1 MNAEIRGLSI
11 IVIMIPRHDS
21 AFGDGSGRLSLL
33 YVRTYLSV
41 VFDLKRRNV
50 KMLPFLRINRMA
62 ETWIIPL
69 KDRRIFYMRQK
80 LFLQAENI
88 VLSFGERKILDF
100 DRFVVYQGERVG
112 LVGVNGA
119 GKTTLLR
126 VLSGE
131 LEPDNG
137 TVKIMCDTHF
147 FRQFSQGVDPFEM
160 DGKEM
165 KTMQVQDKLWQDTVS
180 GGEDTRM
187 RLAWMFSSGKR
198 LVFLDE
204 PTANLDMKGIA
215 LLKKKLLEL
224 DTMIIV
230 SHDRALLN
238 ALCTR
243 IVEIQDGRLAGYDGN
258 YDDYALQKEQIVQRQ
273 WAEYENY
280 TSEKRRLEK
289 VYLQKKKK
297 AASIEKLPKG
307 MSPREAGLRNF
318 LSKHPKDAKAGKMEA
333 SAKNVL
339 ERIEHMEVKER
350 PKELPKIR
358 PDFRLTDPPEN
369 AVVIRGEEIRFSY
382 EGSREIFRDASFQ
395 IRNRSRVAVVGENGA
410 GKTTLL
416 KLIRREASPDKG
428 SVYVV
433 PKASIGLLDQN
444 MDSLD
449 FEKTVLQNVME
460 ESVQT
465 ESIARTVLARL
476 LLSAGD
482 IQKKAGVL
490 SGGERI
496 KLAFAKLFVGRAN
509 VLILDEPTN
518 YLDISSVAALEEMF
532 SEYEGVLVFVSHDEE
547 FIRACATE
555 ILEVKDGKTIT
566 YMGTPEEFFA

>member
-1 MNAEIRGLSI
+1 MQ
-11 IVIMIPRHDS
+11 
-21 AFGDGSGRLSLL
+21 
-33 YVRTYLSV
+33 
-41 VFDLKRRNV
+41 K
-50 KMLPFLRINRMA
+50 
-62 ETWIIPL
+62 
-69 KDRRIFYMRQK
+69 K

-88 VLSFGERKILDF
+88 VLRFGDRKVLDF
-100 DRFVVYQGERVG
+100 DRFAVYQGERIG
-112 LVGVNGA
+112 LVGANGA
-119 GKTTLLR
+119 GKTTLLK

-131 LEPDNG
+131 LEPDGG

-147 FRQFSQGVDPFEM
+147 FRQFSEGVDPFEL

-165 KTMQVQDKLWQDTVS
+165 KAMQIQDKVWQETVS

-187 RLAWMFSSGKR
+187 RLAWMFSSGKSM
-198 LVFLDE
+198 VFLDE

-224 DTMIIV
+224 DTMVIV

-243 IVEIQDGRLAGYDGN
+243 IVEIQDGRLIGYDGS
-258 YDDYALQKEQIVQRQ
+258 YDDYTWQKAQAVRRQ
-273 WAEYENY
+273 WTEYENY

-307 MSPREAGLRNF
+307 MTPREAGLRNF

-339 ERIEHMEVKER
+339 ERLEHMEVKEKPR
-350 PKELPKIR
+350 ELPKMR

-382 EGSREIFRDASFQ
+382 EDGREIFRNASFR

-416 KLIRREASPDKG
+416 KLILQEYLPDMG
-428 SVYVV
+428 SIYVV

-444 MDSLD
+444 MASLD
-449 FEKTVLQNVME
+449 LEKTVLQNVME
-460 ESVQT
+460 DSVQT
-465 ESIARTVLARL
+465 ESVARTVLARL
-476 LLSAGD
+476 LLSSGD
-482 IQKKAGVL
+482 MQKKAGVL

-518 YLDISSVAALEEMF
+518 YLDIPSVEALEEMF

-547 FIRACATE
+547 FIRACATD
-555 ILEVKDGKTIT
+555 ILEVKDGNTIF
-566 YMGTPEEFFA
+566 YPGSPEEFFTRYSCN

>member
-1 MNAEIRGLSI
+1 MQKK
-11 IVIMIPRHDS
+11 
-21 AFGDGSGRLSLL
+21 L
-33 YVRTYLSV
+33 Y
-41 VFDLKRRNV
+41 
-50 KMLPFLRINRMA
+50 I
-62 ETWIIPL
+62 
-69 KDRRIFYMRQK
+69 
-80 LFLQAENI
+80 QAENI
-88 VLSFGERKILDF
+88 VVRFGERKVLDF
-100 DRFVVYQGERVG
+100 DRLVVYQGERIG
-112 LVGVNGA
+112 LVGMNGA

-131 LEPDNG
+131 LEPDAG
-137 TVKIMCDTHF
+137 TVKIMCEPHF
-147 FRQFSQGVDPFEM
+147 FRQFSQGVDRLEL
-160 DGKEM
+160 DGKEL
-165 KTMQVQDKLWQDTVS
+165 KTLQIQDRVWQETVS
-180 GGEDTRM
+180 GGEDTRL
-187 RLAWMFSSGKR
+187 RLAWMFSSGKV

-215 LLKKKLLEL
+215 LLKKKLLDL
-224 DTMIIV
+224 DTMILV

-243 IVEIQDGRLAGYDGN
+243 IIEIQDGRLASYDGN
-258 YDDYALQKEQIVQRQ
+258 YDDYAGQKEQALQRQ
-273 WAEYENY
+273 RTEYENY
-280 TSEKRRLEK
+280 TNEKKRLEK

-307 MSPREAGLRNF
+307 MTPREAGLRNF

-339 ERIEHMEVKER
+339 ERLEHMEVKEKPR
-350 PKELPKIR
+350 ELPRIR
-358 PDFRLTDPPEN
+358 PDFRLTNPPEN
-369 AVVIRGEEIRFSY
+369 AVVIRGEEIDFSY
-382 EGSREIFRDASFQ
+382 EDGRKILRDASFQ
-395 IRNRSRVAVVGENGA
+395 IRNRSRVAIVGENGA

-416 KLIRREASPDKG
+416 KLIRREYTPDTG

-444 MDSLD
+444 MASLD

-460 ESVQT
+460 ESLQT
-465 ESIARTVLARL
+465 EAIARTVLARL

-482 IQKKAGVL
+482 MDKKAGVL

-496 KLAFAKLFVGRAN
+496 KLSFAKLFVGRAN
-509 VLILDEPTN
+509 VLVLDEPTN
-518 YLDISSVAALEEMF
+518 YLDIPSVEALESMF

-555 ILEVKDGKTIT
+555 ILEVRDGKTIP
-566 YMGTPEEFFA
+566 YPGTPEEFFTERSRN

>member
-1 MNAEIRGLSI
+1 MQQNAQQKILLQAQN
-11 IVIMIPRHDS
+11 IMVS
-21 AFGDGSGRLSLL
+21 FGD
-33 YVRTYLSV
+33 
-41 VFDLKRRNV
+41 
-50 KMLPFLRINRMA
+50 
-62 ETWIIPL
+62 
-69 KDRRIFYMRQK
+69 Q
-80 LFLQAENI
+80 
-88 VLSFGERKILDF
+88 KILDF
-100 DRFVVYQGERVG
+100 DRFVVYQGERIG
-112 LVGVNGA
+112 LVGANGA

-131 LEPDNG
+131 IEPDRG
-137 TVKIMCDTHF
+137 SVKAMCDTHF
-147 FRQFSQGVDPFEM
+147 FRQFSEGIDPLEL

-165 KTMQVQDKLWQDTVS
+165 KTLQIQDKVWQETVS

-187 RLAWMFSSGKR
+187 RLAWMFSSGKM
-198 LVFLDE
+198 LIFLDE
-204 PTANLDMKGIA
+204 PTANLDMRGIA

-243 IVEIQDGRLAGYDGN
+243 IVEIHDGKLTDYDGN
-258 YDDYALQKEQIVQRQ
+258 YDAYTQVKEQDIRRQ
-273 WAEYENY
+273 WTEYENY

-297 AASIEKLPKG
+297 AVSIEKLPKG
-307 MSPREAGLRNF
+307 MTPREAGLRNF

-339 ERIEHMEVKER
+339 ERIEHMDVKEK
-350 PKELPKIR
+350 PKEAPKMR
-358 PDFRLTDPPEN
+358 PDFRLTNPPEN
-369 AVVIRGEEIRFSY
+369 VVVIRGENIAFSY
-382 EGSREIFRDASFQ
+382 ENGGEIFRDASFQ
-395 IRNRSRVAVVGENGA
+395 IRNKSRVAVVGENGA

-416 KLIRREASPDKG
+416 NLIQQKYPLEKG
-428 SVYVV
+428 SIYVV
-433 PKASIGLLDQN
+433 PKASLGVLSQN
-444 MDSLD
+444 MASLD
-449 FEKTVLQNVME
+449 YEKTVLENVME
-460 ESVQT
+460 DSVQT

-482 IQKKAGVL
+482 MGKKAGVL

-518 YLDISSVAALEEMF
+518 YLDIPSVEALEGMF
-532 SEYEGVLVFVSHDEE
+532 AEYEGVLVFVSHDES

-555 ILEVKDGKTIT
+555 ILEVRDGKTIN
-566 YMGTPEEFFA
+566 YLGTPEEFFAQRT